1 MLYLVDELKVNLYE
15 ITATYLKEVQQILNE
30 FDKIVSKGLYD
41 ISNCLTIKHVIRLIT
56 DVPVVEKIG
65 YHMPKEHKQI
75 EDQVKIMLE
84 NGVIEELNSP
94 YAFNIVI
101 IGKKNGIKEGMDR
114 LYVNYESLNKIT
126 ISDRYLLLNINKTC
140 SQFWENRQFTT
151 LDLTLTYWQV

>member
-1 MLYLVDELKVNLYE
+1 
-15 ITATYLKEVQQILNE
+15 
-30 FDKIVSKGLYD
+30 
-41 ISNCLTIKHVIRLIT
+41 
-56 DVPVVEKIG
+56 
-65 YHMPKEHKQI
+65 
-75 EDQVKIMLE
+75 MLE

-140 SQFWENRQFTT
+140 SQFWENR
-151 LDLTLTYWQV
+151 